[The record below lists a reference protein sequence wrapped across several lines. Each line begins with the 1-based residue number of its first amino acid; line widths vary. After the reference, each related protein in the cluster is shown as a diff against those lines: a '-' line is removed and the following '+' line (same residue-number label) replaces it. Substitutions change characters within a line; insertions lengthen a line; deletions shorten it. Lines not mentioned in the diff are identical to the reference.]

1 MIFFPINPIL
11 IVAAVI
17 PAIALFIFIYRQDKA
32 EKESPR
38 MLFSLVFFGIISTA
52 LALVSERVGTFVL
65 DLVFRGGNG
74 SALAYNLVMY
84 FVVVGLSEEGFKY
97 LVLKKRTWRSPEF
110 NYQFDGI
117 VYAVCV
123 SLGFALWENIGYVAM
138 YGLRTALVRAV
149 TAVPG
154 HACFGVFM
162 GTWYGIAKKYDMRRR
177 PGQSKFF
184 RILSVLLPTLLHGA
198 YDFIA
203 TSEAQSSEWIF
214 IVFVAAL
221 FLLSFIIVRQ
231 NSKHDRYIGG
241 WGI

>member
-1 MIFFPINPIL
+1 MIIPTTNPIL
-11 IVAAVI
+11 IAAAVI
-17 PAIALFIFIYRQDKA
+17 PAIVLFIFINRQDKA
-32 EKESPR
+32 EKEPPR
-38 MLFSLVFFGIISTA
+38 LLLSLAVSGIISTA
-52 LALVSERVGTFVL
+52 LALVSERAGTFL
-65 DLVFRGGNG
+65 LGLIFPDDSGD
-74 SALAYNLVMY
+74 ALLYNLIMY
-84 FVVVGLSEEGFKY
+84 FVVVGFSEEGFKY

-162 GTWYGIAKKYDMRRR
+162 GTWYGIAKKYDMWGYRGLARL
-177 PGQSKFF
+177 F
-184 RILSVLLPTLLHGA
+184 RVLSVVLPALIHGT

-203 TSEAQSSEWIF
+203 TSSGSEWIF
-214 IVFVAAL
+214 ILFVAVL
-221 FLLSFIIVRQ
+221 FLISFVIVKQR
-231 NSKHDRYIGG
+231 SRHDRYIA
-241 WGI
+241 